1 MDILLL
7 KYKMEPVIN
16 EYFSCHQGL
25 LATYA
30 SYQKRDYYMM
40 FSESWGFGYKKD
52 DKPFGISLY
61 PDCQGRRNT
70 LLDKFHGIR
79 IENIKYSGMENLLE
93 QIEAIL
99 QYSPIILYCDVFD
112 CPWNIAYNR
121 HHIDHYVLITGIEH
135 NSKQVNILDP
145 YSTKDENIIEIE
157 QIASYSG
164 EISTFITNPMHSL
177 TNEDYL
183 FEITNSYNYIKNSDF
198 MQSLESFRNDFQVRF
213 EEVLNIEYIDE
224 YAIPLIIN
232 LRRIANQRYCYCI
245 FLKQMID
252 KKLIDSSILAI
263 MESIAD
269 KYSLLRILLIR
280 QILKKKSSTENI
292 NMINEIV
299 NKEYEAYEKMK
310 LFI

>member
-1 MDILLL
+1 M
-7 KYKMEPVIN
+7 KYNMEPIIN

-30 SYQKRDYYMM
+30 SYQSRDYYMI
-40 FSESWGFGYKKD
+40 FSESWGFGYTRD
-52 DKPFGISLY
+52 DKPFGSSLY
-61 PDCQGRRNT
+61 PDCQGCRNT
-70 LLDKFHGIR
+70 LLEKFHGIR
-79 IENIKYSGMENLLE
+79 IEDIKYSGIDDLLE
-93 QIEAIL
+93 KIQSML

-112 CPWNIAYNR
+112 CPWNIAYKR
-121 HHIDHYVLITGIEH
+121 HHIDHYVIITGLEY
-135 NSKQVNILDP
+135 NSKRVIILDP
-145 YSTKDENIIEIE
+145 YSTKDENIIDIE
-157 QIASYSG
+157 KIAPYSG
-164 EISTFITNPMHSL
+164 EISTFITKPLHSL
-177 TNEDYL
+177 TKDDYH
-183 FEITNSYNYIKNSDF
+183 FEITNSYNHIKNSNF
-198 MQSLESFRNDFQVRF
+198 KQNLESFRCDFQKRF

-252 KKLIDSSILAI
+252 KKLIDSSILGI
-263 MESIAD
+263 MESIAE

-292 NMINEIV
+292 NMLNEAAD
-299 NKEYEAYEKMK
+299 KEYEAYEKMK